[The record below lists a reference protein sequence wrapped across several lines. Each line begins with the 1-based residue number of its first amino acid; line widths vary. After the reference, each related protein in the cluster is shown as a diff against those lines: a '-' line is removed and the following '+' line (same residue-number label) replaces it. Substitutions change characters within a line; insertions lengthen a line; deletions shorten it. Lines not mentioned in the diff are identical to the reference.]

1 MSKWQAFFD
10 KINTLIHQVTVGNEL
25 WRFIASL
32 GVLVIGFL
40 ILETL
45 WRSAN
50 RQIKA
55 SVEKK
60 GLDPEV
66 WNLSLLLPPLRLAFA
81 ALLLR
86 LAEVFLVLPGQ
97 LRQILHGLET
107 LILALAIILLL
118 FQVVG
123 LLDRLRGALPAAAQD
138 ALPEET

>member
-66 WNLSLLLPPLRLAFA
+66 WTLSLLLPPLRLA
-81 ALLLR
+81 
-86 LAEVFLVLPGQ
+86 
-97 LRQILHGLET
+97 
-107 LILALAIILLL
+107 
-118 FQVVG
+118 
-123 LLDRLRGALPAAAQD
+123 
-138 ALPEET
+138 